1 MVFWSPNLSLCSCC
15 LAIDRSSQRLHS
27 RLPANHTINNINTWF
42 KLLVVLYINI
52 LVKCNI
58 VLMKCWYILRSFR
71 QPFNKVSVRTVHT
84 QSISITMYRSV
95 DHYYYV
101 LWSPHRIRKS
111 ITLLPSYDFPFGRYF
126 HYIIITSCSVIIN
139 SQNTIIARVHDI
151 VITSRCVY
159 NKSVYTI

>member
-1 MVFWSPNLSLCSCC
+1 MQWKE
-15 LAIDRSSQRLHS
+15 
-27 RLPANHTINNINTWF
+27 T
-42 KLLVVLYINI
+42 
-52 LVKCNI
+52 
-58 VLMKCWYILRSFR
+58 ILRSFR
-71 QPFNKVSVRTVHT
+71 QPFNKVSVNTVHT

-101 LWSPHRIRKS
+101 LWSPHQIRKS

-126 HYIIITSCSVIIN
+126 HYIIITSCSVIMN

-159 NKSVYTI
+159 NKSVHNITKSRTIVWYRSMKHHNFQVIHRMQLILYTIVHRIWLL